1 MHLPNL
7 SIFKL
12 IDSENG
18 NMLFKQFFRLEIFH
32 FRFLY
37 LIAIFGHRKYLDN
50 P

>member
-1 MHLPNL
+1 MMDLPNL

-18 NMLFKQFFRLEIFH
+18 NMLFKEFFRLEIFH
-32 FRFLY
+32 FRFY
-37 LIAIFGHRKYLDN
+37 LIAILGHRKYLDN